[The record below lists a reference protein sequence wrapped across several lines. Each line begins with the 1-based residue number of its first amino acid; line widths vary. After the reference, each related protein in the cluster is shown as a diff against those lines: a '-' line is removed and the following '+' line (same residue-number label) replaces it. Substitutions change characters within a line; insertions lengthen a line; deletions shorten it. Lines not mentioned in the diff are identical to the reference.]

1 MATVKDVRVKV
12 RLNILS
18 VLLRDKGDADQ
29 RPGRQGSQR
38 KTIIDIPEFEIPYS
52 EFEIRLEKAQQV
64 LKDGYWVDPD
74 DVPPVVVTDDASS
87 VVVDGAVLNGHV
99 KPCSAVVLTL
109 VGFQYGTTPSL
120 GTGAFAVQNPL
131 MTADNTALTQTL
143 SGLNPVTKYY
153 YRTFAADANFSGGKF
168 GIVKSF
174 ITPAE

>member
-74 DVPPVVVTDDASS
+74 NVPPVVVTDDASS

-99 KPCSAVVLTL
+99 EPCSVAVPSIC
-109 VGFQYGTTPSL
+109 GFQYGTTTALGSL
-120 GTGAFAVQNPL
+120 VVADESPVGSE
-131 MTADNTALTQTL
+131 DNTPITHTLTSL
-143 SGLNPVTKYY
+143 AAGTKYY
-153 YRTFAADANFSGGKF
+153 FRAFAADVNFSGGKY
-168 GIVKSF
+168 GTIKSF